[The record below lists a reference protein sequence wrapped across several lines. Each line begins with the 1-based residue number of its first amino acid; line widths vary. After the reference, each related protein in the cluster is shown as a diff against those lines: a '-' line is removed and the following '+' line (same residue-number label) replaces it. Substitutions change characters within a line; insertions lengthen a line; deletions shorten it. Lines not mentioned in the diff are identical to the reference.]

1 MPLTTKQ
8 RKHLRALAHE
18 LDPVVRIGK
27 GRISDPV
34 TAETV
39 RSLESHELI
48 KVRIE
53 ADDGDVRRNLAAELA
68 DLTGSE
74 LVGTIGKIAILYRER
89 EEDPSIRLPGAD
101 SVQTQGT

>member
-1 MPLTTKQ
+1 MSLSTKQ
-8 RKHLRALAHE
+8 RKHLQALAHE

-27 GRISDPV
+27 GRISDPLA
-34 TAETV
+34 AETV
-39 RSLESHELI
+39 RSLEAHELI

-53 ADDGDVRRNLAAELA
+53 ADDGDVRRTLAAELA

-89 EEDPSIRLPGAD
+89 DEDPSIRLPNED
-101 SVQTQGT
+101 RVQT

>member
-1 MPLTTKQ
+1 MSLTTKQ

-34 TAETV
+34 AAETV
-39 RSLESHELI
+39 RSLDAHELV

-53 ADDGDVRRNLAAELA
+53 ADDGEVRRTLASELA

-74 LVGTIGKIAILYRER
+74 LVGTIGKIAILYRQR
-89 EEDPSIRLPGAD
+89 EEDPSIRLPRD
-101 SVQTQGT
+101 L

>member
-34 TAETV
+34 AAETV

-53 ADDGDVRRNLAAELA
+53 ADDGDVRRSLAAELA

-89 EEDPSIRLPGAD
+89 EEDPSIRLPRQD
-101 SVQTQGT
+101 SVQT

>member
-1 MPLTTKQ
+1 MSLTTKQ

-27 GRISDPV
+27 GRISDPLA
-34 TAETV
+34 AETV
-39 RSLESHELI
+39 RSLEAHELI

-53 ADDGDVRRNLAAELA
+53 ADDGDVRHNLAAELA

-89 EEDPSIRLPGAD
+89 EEDPSIRLPHED
-101 SVQTQGT
+101 RVPS

>member
-1 MPLTTKQ
+1 MPLTPKQ
-8 RKHLRALAHE
+8 KKHLRSLAHE

-34 TAETV
+34 AAETV
-39 RSLESHELI
+39 RSLEAHELI

-53 ADDGDVRRNLAAELA
+53 AGAGSDRRDLAVELA

-89 EEDPSIRLPGAD
+89 DEDPSIRLPRAD
-101 SVQTQGT
+101 R

>member
-1 MPLTTKQ
+1 MPLSTKQ
-8 RKHLRALAHE
+8 RKHLRGLAHE

-34 TAETV
+34 AAETV
-39 RSLESHELI
+39 RSLETHELI

-53 ADDGDVRRNLAAELA
+53 ADGGDVRQALAAELA
-68 DLTGSE
+68 ELTGSE

-89 EEDPSIRLPGAD
+89 EEDPSIRLPRED
-101 SVQTQGT
+101 RLPT

>member
-8 RKHLRALAHE
+8 RKHLQALAHE

-34 TAETV
+34 AAETV
-39 RSLESHELI
+39 RSLEAHELI

-53 ADDGDVRRNLAAELA
+53 ADDGDVRRDLAAELA

-89 EEDPSIRLPGAD
+89 EEDPSIRLPRVD
-101 SVQTQGT
+101 IVQT

>member
-8 RKHLRALAHE
+8 RKHLKALAHE

-27 GRISDPV
+27 GRISDPLA
-34 TAETV
+34 AETV
-39 RSLESHELI
+39 RSLEAHELI

-53 ADDGDVRRNLAAELA
+53 ADGDVRHTLAAELA

-89 EEDPSIRLPGAD
+89 EEDPSIRLPQEDRAQ
-101 SVQTQGT
+101 S

>member
-1 MPLTTKQ
+1 MLTPKQ
-8 RKHLRALAHE
+8 KKHLRALAHE

-34 TAETV
+34 AAETV
-39 RSLESHELI
+39 RSLEAHELI

-53 ADDGDVRRNLAAELA
+53 ADAGSDRRELA
-68 DLTGSE
+68 VELANMTGSE

-89 EEDPSIRLPGAD
+89 DEEPSIRLPRAD
-101 SVQTQGT
+101 R

>member
-1 MPLTTKQ
+1 MPLTPKQ
-8 RKHLRALAHE
+8 KKHLRALAHE

-34 TAETV
+34 AAETV
-39 RSLESHELI
+39 RSLEAHELI

-53 ADDGDVRRNLAAELA
+53 ADARNDRRELAVELA

-89 EEDPSIRLPGAD
+89 DENPSIRLPRAD
-101 SVQTQGT
+101 Q

>member
-1 MPLTTKQ
+1 MPLTSKQ

-18 LDPVVRIGK
+18 LDPVIRIGK
-27 GRISDPV
+27 GRISDPLA
-34 TAETV
+34 AETV
-39 RSLESHELI
+39 RSLDAHELI

-89 EEDPSIRLPGAD
+89 EEEPSIRLPRED
-101 SVQTQGT
+101 RVPT